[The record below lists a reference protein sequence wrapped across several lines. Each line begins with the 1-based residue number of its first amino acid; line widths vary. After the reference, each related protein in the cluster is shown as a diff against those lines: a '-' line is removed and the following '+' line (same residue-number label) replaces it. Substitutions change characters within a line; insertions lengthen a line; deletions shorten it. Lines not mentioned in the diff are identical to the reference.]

1 MLVPAHLDSLR
12 NARET
17 LIPHNGGMPPQE
29 SLLDASQ
36 ARRLPVTVSI
46 TRRVDP
52 TRLADVTRWVQSGVN
67 LANAHDGF
75 LGSGWVR
82 SHADSDE
89 WHMLYR
95 FADAETLDAW
105 EASDD
110 RVQWLYEGREL
121 VEVARVER
129 RTGIE
134 GWFDEPQAGVPAA
147 PPRWKQAVTIW
158 LGFFPLSLAFTYLTV
173 YLVPGWHQLWPLAT
187 VLITT
192 LCLTPTMTY
201 LLLPYVTR
209 RLQPWLQRPSRRG
222 SP

>member
-1 MLVPAHLDSLR
+1 M
-12 NARET
+12 T
-17 LIPHNGGMPPQE
+17 PQE
-29 SLLDASQ
+29 PDLEPSRTASRTQ
-36 ARRLPVTVSI
+36 RPSRAHRIPVTVSI

-52 TRLADVTRWVQSGVN
+52 GRLPEVTHWVQNGVN
-67 LANAHDGF
+67 LANTYEGF

-82 SHADSDE
+82 AHADSRE

-95 FADAETLDAW
+95 FADEASLDAW
-105 EASDD
+105 ESSDD
-110 RVQWLYEGREL
+110 RAQWLYDGREL

-134 GWFDEPQAGVPAA
+134 GWFDEPQPGAPSA

-158 LGFFPLSLAFTYLTV
+158 LGFFPLSLVFTYVTF
-173 YLVPGWHQLWPLAT
+173 YLVPGWHRLWPLAT

-201 LLLPYVTR
+201 VLLPFVTR
-209 RLQPWLQRPSRRG
+209 LLHPWLARPRRRAR
-222 SP
+222 

>member
-1 MLVPAHLDSLR
+1 M
-12 NARET
+12 
-17 LIPHNGGMPPQE
+17 GGMTPQE
-29 SLLDASQ
+29 PNLPAPQ
-36 ARRLPVTVSI
+36 AQNPSKAPRIPVTVSS

-52 TRLADVTRWVQSGVN
+52 GRLAEVTHWVQAGVN
-67 LANAHDGF
+67 LANTYEGF

-82 SHADSDE
+82 AAADSHE

-95 FADAETLDAW
+95 FADEASLDAW
-105 EASDD
+105 EASDA
-110 RVQWLYEGREL
+110 RAEWLYEGREL
-121 VEVARVER
+121 VEVSRVER

-134 GWFDEPQAGVPAA
+134 GWFDEPQPGVPAA

-158 LGFFPLSLAFTYLTV
+158 LGFFPLSLAFTYATF

-201 LLLPYVTR
+201 VLLPLVTR
-209 RLQPWLQRPSRRG
+209 LLHPWLRR
-222 SP
+222 

>member
-1 MLVPAHLDSLR
+1 
-12 NARET
+12 
-17 LIPHNGGMPPQE
+17 MPPQE
-29 SLLDASQ
+29 TLEDAPR
-36 ARRLPVTVSI
+36 AHRLPVTVSI
-46 TRRVDP
+46 TRRVDES
-52 TRLADVTRWVQSGVN
+52 RLPEVTHWVQAGVN
-67 LANAHDGF
+67 LANSYDGF

-82 SHADSDE
+82 ARHDSDE

-95 FADAETLDAW
+95 FADAATLEAW
-105 EASDD
+105 EASED
-110 RVQWLYEGREL
+110 RAGWLYDGREL

-134 GWFDEPQAGVPAA
+134 GWFDAPQPGVAA
-147 PPRWKQAVTIW
+147 PPPRWKQAVTIW

-201 LLLPYVTR
+201 LLLPFVTR
-209 RLQPWLQRPSRRG
+209 MLQPWLQRPRGRR
-222 SP
+222 

>member
-1 MLVPAHLDSLR
+1 M
-12 NARET
+12 T
-17 LIPHNGGMPPQE
+17 PQE
-29 SLLDASQ
+29 PHLPAPQ
-36 ARRLPVTVSI
+36 AQNPSPAPRIPVTVSI

-52 TRLADVTRWVQSGVN
+52 GRLSEVTRWVQAGVN
-67 LANAHDGF
+67 LANAHEGF

-82 SHADSDE
+82 ARADSHE

-95 FADAETLDAW
+95 FADEASLEAW
-105 EASDD
+105 ESSDD
-110 RVQWLYEGREL
+110 RADWLYEGREL
-121 VEVARVER
+121 VEVSRVER

-134 GWFDEPQAGVPAA
+134 GWFDEPQPGAPAA

-158 LGFFPLSLAFTYLTV
+158 LGFFPLSLAFTYLTF

-201 LLLPYVTR
+201 FLLPFVTR
-209 RLQPWLQRPSRRG
+209 LLHPWLARPRR
-222 SP
+222 

>member
-1 MLVPAHLDSLR
+1 M
-12 NARET
+12 
-17 LIPHNGGMPPQE
+17 
-29 SLLDASQ
+29 
-36 ARRLPVTVSI
+36 PVTVSI

-52 TRLADVTRWVQSGVN
+52 GRLAEVTHWVQAGVN
-67 LANAHDGF
+67 LANTHEGF

-82 SHADSDE
+82 ARADSHE

-95 FADAETLDAW
+95 FADEASLDAW
-105 EASDD
+105 EASDA
-110 RVQWLYEGREL
+110 RAEWLYEGREL
-121 VEVARVER
+121 VEVSRVER

-134 GWFDEPQAGVPAA
+134 GWFDEPQPGVPAA

-158 LGFFPLSLAFTYLTV
+158 LGFFPLSLAFSYLTF

-201 LLLPYVTR
+201 FLLPFVTR
-209 RLQPWLQRPSRRG
+209 LLHPWLRR
-222 SP
+222 

>member
-1 MLVPAHLDSLR
+1 MS
-12 NARET
+12 
-17 LIPHNGGMPPQE
+17 PQE
-29 SLLDASQ
+29 PLLDASR

-46 TRRVDP
+46 TRRVDGN
-52 TRLADVTRWVQSGVN
+52 RLAEVTHWVQSGVN
-67 LANAHDGF
+67 LANTYDGF

-82 SHADSDE
+82 AHADSDE

-95 FADAETLDAW
+95 FADADTLEAW

-110 RVQWLYEGREL
+110 RAEWLYEGREL

-134 GWFDEPQAGVPAA
+134 GWFDAPQPGVPAA

-158 LGFFPLSLAFTYLTV
+158 LGFFPLSLLFTTLVTSF
-173 YLVPGWHQLWPLAT
+173 VPGWHELWPIAT

-201 LLLPYVTR
+201 FLLPFVTR
-209 RLQPWLQRPSRRG
+209 LLQPWLRR
-222 SP
+222 

>member
-1 MLVPAHLDSLR
+1 MS
-12 NARET
+12 
-17 LIPHNGGMPPQE
+17 PQE
-29 SLLDASQ
+29 PLLDASR

-46 TRRVDP
+46 TRRVDGN
-52 TRLADVTRWVQSGVN
+52 RLAEVTHWVQSGVN
-67 LANAHDGF
+67 LANTYDGF

-82 SHADSDE
+82 AHADSDE

-95 FADAETLDAW
+95 FADADTLEAW

-110 RVQWLYEGREL
+110 RAEWLYEGREL

-134 GWFDEPQAGVPAA
+134 GWFDAPQPGVPAA

-158 LGFFPLSLAFTYLTV
+158 LGFFPLSLLFTT
-173 YLVPGWHQLWPLAT
+173 LVTSFVPIWHELWPIAT

-201 LLLPYVTR
+201 FLLPFVTR
-209 RLQPWLQRPSRRG
+209 LLQPWLRR
-222 SP
+222 

>member
-1 MLVPAHLDSLR
+1 MS
-12 NARET
+12 
-17 LIPHNGGMPPQE
+17 PQE
-29 SLLDASQ
+29 PLLDASR

-46 TRRVDP
+46 TRRVDGN
-52 TRLADVTRWVQSGVN
+52 RLAEVTHWVQSGVN
-67 LANAHDGF
+67 LANTYDGF

-82 SHADSDE
+82 AHADSDE

-95 FADAETLDAW
+95 FADADTLEAW

-110 RVQWLYEGREL
+110 RAEWLYEGREL

-134 GWFDEPQAGVPAA
+134 GWFDAPQPGVPAA
-147 PPRWKQAVTIW
+147 PPRWKQAVRIW
-158 LGFFPLSLAFTYLTV
+158 LGFFPLSLLFTT
-173 YLVPGWHQLWPLAT
+173 LVTSFVPIWHELWPIAT

-201 LLLPYVTR
+201 FLLPFVTR
-209 RLQPWLQRPSRRG
+209 LLQPWLRR
-222 SP
+222 

>member
-1 MLVPAHLDSLR
+1 MS
-12 NARET
+12 
-17 LIPHNGGMPPQE
+17 PQE
-29 SLLDASQ
+29 PLLDASR

-46 TRRVDP
+46 TRRVDGN
-52 TRLADVTRWVQSGVN
+52 RLAEVTHWVQSGVN
-67 LANAHDGF
+67 LANTYDGF

-82 SHADSDE
+82 AHADSDE

-95 FADAETLDAW
+95 FADADTLEAW

-110 RVQWLYEGREL
+110 RADWLYEGREL

-134 GWFDEPQAGVPAA
+134 GWFDEPQPGAPAA

-158 LGFFPLSLAFTYLTV
+158 LGFFPLSLVFTTV
-173 YLVPGWHQLWPLAT
+173 ASSFVPGWHDLWPIAT

-201 LLLPYVTR
+201 LLLPFVTR
-209 RLQPWLQRPSRRG
+209 LLQPWLRR
-222 SP
+222 

>member
-1 MLVPAHLDSLR
+1 MS
-12 NARET
+12 
-17 LIPHNGGMPPQE
+17 PQE
-29 SLLDASQ
+29 PLLDASR

-46 TRRVDP
+46 TRRVDGN
-52 TRLADVTRWVQSGVN
+52 RLAEVTHWVQSGVN
-67 LANAHDGF
+67 LANTYDGF

-82 SHADSDE
+82 AHADSDE

-95 FADAETLDAW
+95 FADADTLEAW

-110 RVQWLYEGREL
+110 RAEWLYEGREL

-134 GWFDEPQAGVPAA
+134 GWFDEPQPGVPSA

-158 LGFFPLSLAFTYLTV
+158 LGFFPLSLLFTTLVTSF
-173 YLVPGWHQLWPLAT
+173 VPGWHELWPIAT

-201 LLLPYVTR
+201 FLLPFVTR
-209 RLQPWLQRPSRRG
+209 LLQPWLRR
-222 SP
+222 

>member
-1 MLVPAHLDSLR
+1 MS
-12 NARET
+12 
-17 LIPHNGGMPPQE
+17 PQE
-29 SLLDASQ
+29 PLLDASR

-46 TRRVDP
+46 TRRVDGS
-52 TRLADVTRWVQSGVN
+52 RLAEVTHWVQSGVN
-67 LANAHDGF
+67 LANTYDGF

-82 SHADSDE
+82 AHADSDE

-95 FADAETLDAW
+95 FADADTLEAW

-110 RVQWLYEGREL
+110 RAEWLYEGREL

-134 GWFDEPQAGVPAA
+134 GWFDAPQPGVPAA

-158 LGFFPLSLAFTYLTV
+158 LGFFPLSLLFTT
-173 YLVPGWHQLWPLAT
+173 LVTSFVPIWHELWPIAT

-201 LLLPYVTR
+201 LLLPFVTR
-209 RLQPWLQRPSRRG
+209 LLQPWLRR
-222 SP
+222 